1 MWKKLV
7 LAVAVVGLSV
17 PAFASSQPPKAQRGP
32 EEMVKSVTGQLLSE
46 VQHNKESLKKN
57 PDAVYKLVDRIVLPH
72 FDFQYMTQLVMGRYW
87 RQASDQQKKAVTD
100 AFRQMLVR
108 TYSNALLSYDHQKL
122 DYKPYRGK
130 QGATDATVNMNIVPE
145 DGQPIPVSYRLYLD
159 DQGHWMVYD
168 VTVDNISLVTNY
180 RTTFADV
187 IRSDGIDGLIRKLHN
202 KQIKSVKPT
211 QHG

>member
-1 MWKKLV
+1 MWKQLV
-7 LAVAVVGLSV
+7 LALAVLGLSLPV
-17 PAFASSQPPKAQRGP
+17 FASSQPAKAKRGP
-32 EEMVKSVTGQLLSE
+32 EEMVKSVTSQLLSE
-46 VQHNKESLKKN
+46 VQQDKESLKKN

-72 FDFQYMTQLVMGRYW
+72 FDFHYMTQLVMGRYW
-87 RQASDQQKKAVTD
+87 RQANDQQKKQVTD

-122 DYKPYRGK
+122 EYKPYRGK
-130 QGATDATVNMNIVPE
+130 PGATDATVNMSIVPE

-159 DQGHWMVYD
+159 NQGHWLVYD

-187 IRSDGIDGLIRKLHN
+187 IRSDGIDGLIKKLHH